1 MLLKKMAPRLSAA
14 AQISAARQLLPGSH
28 MTVPLIDLRKTRA
41 FSDASS
47 HCEIAAQPLTR
58 SYPDSFVQFCFTG
71 CSLCCICSLSASFP
85 YVVAIICAGRRCL
98 QASLQSTV
106 PWSGALLLCPGSCCS
121 CLMGMWC
128 VAVEMTLTIHISN
141 DLKQFTLQLKQD
153 LSCDNPEEIV
163 TC

>member
-47 HCEIAAQPLTR
+47 HYEIAAQPLTR

-98 QASLQSTV
+98 QASLQSVV
-106 PWSGALLLCPGSCCS
+106 PWSGALLLCPGSYTSPGDVVCC
-121 CLMGMWC
+121 CGDD
-128 VAVEMTLTIHISN
+128 THHPH
-141 DLKQFTLQLKQD
+141 F
-153 LSCDNPEEIV
+153 
-163 TC
+163 